1 MDYLD
6 TCELMNAVLGITDE
20 QLDDEDPEYDQL
32 IFEKFGIDEEQFK
45 YIAESLMKFTIAI
58 ESPLTKIKYQGFVDV
73 EAQTFICKQ
82 EYKSNHK

>member
-20 QLDDEDPEYDQL
+20 QLDDEDPDYDDL
-32 IFEKFGIDEEQFK
+32 IYDKFDVGVDEFIR
-45 YIAESLMKFTIAI
+45 IAKSLMKFTMAI

-73 EAQTFICKQ
+73 EAQAFICKQ